1 MTNAPAPA
9 AAASPAVEPGTSGQ
23 ARIPDP
29 SATPTPTPTRLPLF
43 SLVVLATIGFVLV
56 AMETMPAGL
65 LPQIATGLDTGEGTV
80 GLLISAY
87 ALGTVVATVPAIAL
101 TRGLRRRPVLAA
113 ALAGLVLANVVTAF
127 APTVGVAL
135 ASRFVAGAFS
145 GTIWG
150 MLAVHGRRISP
161 PGSAGRALAIVS
173 AGAPVGF
180 AFGTPLGSWIGTA
193 LDWRWS
199 FGGLSLIGLVALVLV
214 LTVVPDAT
222 PASAVGS
229 AAKPGTASDS
239 AVDSTSGASAPGTGR
254 LSLGRVLRLPGIL
267 LILAV
272 IAAWMIAHNTIYT
285 YVAPYLREGGS
296 GLGVDLTLLVYGVSS
311 IGGIVVTGAL
321 LDRHPRPLLHGSVAL
336 FVVAGAVLLVGQAS
350 PVAVLA
356 ASVLWG
362 LTFGG
367 ASAQLQAAL
376 TTAGGAEADVANSF
390 LPVAFNVAIF
400 AAGVLGALL
409 LDGVGPLVLPV
420 VMMGAGLVA
429 LGLTVWG
436 RRSAFPARY

>member
-1 MTNAPAPA
+1 VTQAPAPSTDAEPVGGSSDA
-9 AAASPAVEPGTSGQ
+9 AGAPAGS
-23 ARIPDP
+23 
-29 SATPTPTPTRLPLF
+29 SPTRLPLF

-65 LPQIATGLDTGEGTV
+65 LPQIASGLDTGEGTV

-127 APTVGVAL
+127 APSVGVAL

-161 PGSAGRALAIVS
+161 PGSAGRALAVVS

-180 AFGTPLGSWIGTA
+180 AFGTPLGSWIGTT

-222 PASAVGS
+222 PAP
-229 AAKPGTASDS
+229 AAAGAARPGTAS
-239 AVDSTSGASAPGTGR
+239 GTGR
-254 LSLGRVLRLPGIL
+254 LPLGRVLRLPGIL

-285 YVAPYLREGGS
+285 YVAPYLRAGGS

-350 PVAVLA
+350 PVAVFT

-409 LDGVGPLVLPV
+409 LDGVGPLALPV

-436 RRSAFPARY
+436 RRSAFPARW

>member
-1 MTNAPAPA
+1 MPSTLRGPVLTNAPASAPAPA
-9 AAASPAVEPGTSGQ
+9 ADVALSGERGTS
-23 ARIPDP
+23 
-29 SATPTPTPTRLPLF
+29 TPTRLPLF

-65 LPQIATGLDTGEGTV
+65 LPQIASGLDTGEGTV

-87 ALGTVVATVPAIAL
+87 ALGTVVATVPAITL

-161 PGSAGRALAIVS
+161 PGRAGRALAIVS

-180 AFGTPLGSWIGTA
+180 AFGTPLGSWLGTA

-222 PASAVGS
+222 PA
-229 AAKPGTASDS
+229 AAPAS
-239 AVDSTSGASAPGTGR
+239 GR
-254 LSLGRVLRLPGIL
+254 LPLGRVLRLPGVVV
-267 LILAV
+267 ILAV

-285 YVAPYLREGGS
+285 YVAPYLRAGGS

-350 PVAVLA
+350 PGAVLA

-409 LDGVGPLVLPV
+409 LGGVGPLVLPV
-420 VMMGAGLVA
+420 VMMGAGAVA

>member
-9 AAASPAVEPGTSGQ
+9 AAASSAAAAAAASASGEPGTPGS
-23 ARIPDP
+23 
-29 SATPTPTPTRLPLF
+29 TPTSTPARLPLF
-43 SLVVLATIGFVLV
+43 SLVVLATVGFVLV

-65 LPQIATGLDTGEGTV
+65 LPQIASGLDTGEGTV

-87 ALGTVVATVPAIAL
+87 ALGTVVATVPAITL

-113 ALAGLVLANVVTAF
+113 ALAGLVLANVVTAL
-127 APTVGVAL
+127 APTAGVAL

-161 PGSAGRALAIVS
+161 PASAGRALAIVS

-180 AFGTPLGSWIGTA
+180 AFGTPLGSWLGTT

-222 PASAVGS
+222 PASA
-229 AAKPGTASDS
+229 AAGAARPGTASGS
-239 AVDSTSGASAPGTGR
+239 ATGRTASGTGR
-254 LSLGRVLRLPGIL
+254 LPLGRVLRLPGVL

-272 IAAWMIAHNTIYT
+272 IAAWMIAHNTTYT
-285 YVAPYLREGGS
+285 YVAPYLRAGGS
-296 GLGVDLTLLVYGVSS
+296 GLGVDLTLLVYGISS

-409 LDGVGPLVLPV
+409 LGGVGPLALPV

-429 LGLTVWG
+429 LGLTLRG